1 MVADLIP
8 SFDQRDVE
16 ANGMVI
22 RAALGGSGPPL
33 FLLHGHPQTHVTWRK
48 VARKLA
54 ERFNV
59 VAAAS
64 GATATALR
72 HRHFYL
78 GNITNMRV

>member
-59 VAAAS
+59 VAAD
-64 GATATALR
+64 LR
-72 HRHFYL
+72 
-78 GNITNMRV
+78 G